1 MAQYAGKIYL
11 IPKQGSANPGGKW
24 DPAGGYTAVSAIP
37 QGAACRVYKER
48 LFITPGQ
55 DASTNDSRL
64 KYSNA
69 SNFDTWTASDFVDI
83 RPGDG
88 TKLIDLTVF
97 QDNIIL
103 FKEDSSFVYAYDTK
117 PADAVVR
124 DISQIIGATRRN
136 CVVDYEDAIFVLHR
150 GKVYELVNLNYN
162 RLNTK
167 VPFTYDPT
175 QPSGGT
181 GWAEA
186 TFITRFGDR
195 LIVRYYNRISASQTL
210 HYFGPMVGI
219 PSNVS
224 TSANDLYYAGSAI
237 QNKLGT
243 VVMADGFD
251 STINEKDPTNTD
263 IVTKIVTKNFD
274 LAIPHQFKRLYYWA
288 VDVLTN
294 RSVTGLV
301 TPVVV
306 TFQTTWNDLSTK
318 TWNSLTTWGQPLT
331 SPATTTVVASTGT
344 GVKRRII
351 KLGKGMRYRQISF
364 EVDGVCNGTTGDGPF
379 RIFTIMAITDSR
391 EVVTKQVS

>member
-1 MAQYAGKIYL
+1 
-11 IPKQGSANPGGKW
+11 
-24 DPAGGYTAVSAIP
+24 
-37 QGAACRVYKER
+37 
-48 LFITPGQ
+48 
-55 DASTNDSRL
+55 
-64 KYSNA
+64 
-69 SNFDTWTASDFVDI
+69 
-83 RPGDG
+83 
-88 TKLIDLTVF
+88 
-97 QDNIIL
+97 
-103 FKEDSSFVYAYDTK
+103 
-117 PADAVVR
+117 
-124 DISQIIGATRRN
+124 
-136 CVVDYEDAIFVLHR
+136 
-150 GKVYELVNLNYN
+150 
-162 RLNTK
+162 
-167 VPFTYDPT
+167 
-175 QPSGGT
+175 
-181 GWAEA
+181 
-186 TFITRFGDR
+186 
-195 LIVRYYNRISASQTL
+195 
-210 HYFGPMVGI
+210 MVGI